1 MSSKIFWK
9 WSVKNIATGYMEYSK
24 YFQEDLMMS
33 LEGEKPRFFPELND
47 FLSS

>member
-1 MSSKIFWK
+1 
-9 WSVKNIATGYMEYSK
+9 MEYSK

-33 LEGEKPRFFPELND
+33 LQREEPRFFLELND